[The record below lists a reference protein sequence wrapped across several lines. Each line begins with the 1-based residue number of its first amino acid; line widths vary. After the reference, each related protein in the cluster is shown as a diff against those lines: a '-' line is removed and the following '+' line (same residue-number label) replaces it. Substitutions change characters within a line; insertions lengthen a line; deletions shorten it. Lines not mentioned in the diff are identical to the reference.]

1 VKRRVLLIAMMVQL
15 AACAPATKYVKPE
28 VAVPAEWSSEYPWR
42 KGNPSDATAKGSWW
56 EMFGN
61 PELDRLEVAALDRN
75 PGVQIAANRLEQ
87 AKAIA
92 TVATAGL
99 YPQLDLTAGAV
110 RAKTSQNRPAASPLF
125 APVSMTQND
134 FTLGLGVS
142 YEADFSGRVRS
153 TIESAEA
160 SSQQA
165 KSDYENVRLLLGA
178 ELASDYYA
186 LRALDAEIEVVRR
199 SIELQREALE
209 FVRNRHELGAAT
221 GLDLAQQQAQLDT
234 TITQIDILENQRAKF
249 AHAIATLTGTPAPAF
264 RIAAQALTGAP
275 PRVPVALPS
284 DVLERRPD
292 VASAERA
299 MAAAN
304 AQIGVAQ
311 SAFYPTVMLSPMV
324 GLESAALASLAN
336 ASSLLWSLGVGTVQT
351 LFDAGRN
358 RANLA
363 FSEAGYKAT
372 VNGYR
377 QAVLTAMQE
386 VEDGISGSAILER
399 AAMNTGHAID
409 SSGHVL
415 ELASARY
422 EGGIGTHLDVITA
435 QQGLLANQRQLVQI
449 TGQRFQMA
457 VFLVKASGGVW

>member
-1 VKRRVLLIAMMVQL
+1 
-15 AACAPATKYVKPE
+15 
-28 VAVPAEWSSEYPWR
+28 
-42 KGNPSDATAKGSWW
+42 
-56 EMFGN
+56 
-61 PELDRLEVAALDRN
+61 
-75 PGVQIAANRLEQ
+75 
-87 AKAIA
+87 
-92 TVATAGL
+92 
-99 YPQLDLTAGAV
+99 
-110 RAKTSQNRPAASPLF
+110 
-125 APVSMTQND
+125 
-134 FTLGLGVS
+134 
-142 YEADFSGRVRS
+142 
-153 TIESAEA
+153 
-160 SSQQA
+160 
-165 KSDYENVRLLLGA
+165 
-178 ELASDYYA
+178 
-186 LRALDAEIEVVRR
+186 
-199 SIELQREALE
+199 
-209 FVRNRHELGAAT
+209 
-221 GLDLAQQQAQLDT
+221 
-234 TITQIDILENQRAKF
+234 
-249 AHAIATLTGTPAPAF
+249 
-264 RIAAQALTGAP
+264 
-275 PRVPVALPS
+275 
-284 DVLERRPD
+284 
-292 VASAERA
+292 

-457 VFLVKASGGVW
+457 VFLVKASGGAW